1 MLVVD
6 THTHVVSD
14 DEARL
19 PAEPAGT
26 TGPWYREDPCSVERL
41 LSLMDESGVD
51 RVVLVQGM
59 SAYGTDNRYTA
70 DSARRFPG
78 AVHERRLPRPRRCGP
93 GRRAAPARDGRRDAG
108 LRWVSLFDGQP
119 LEEPAEVWETAVA
132 LGIPVVVTILA
143 DMLPTLADALPRLPK
158 IPLALDHCAFADF
171 AQGVPDELSALA
183 AFPNLHLKVSSN
195 VLESAEPH
203 GDVRDLVS
211 ELAARFGARR
221 LMWGSDYSQTHDHPY
236 PELVAR
242 QRHAA
247 SRLGDDDRDWYLGG
261 TALTV
266 WPELAT

>member
-1 MLVVD
+1 MIVVD

-14 DEARL
+14 DEEAYPLQPR
-19 PAEPAGT
+19 GT

-59 SAYGTDNRYTA
+59 SAYHTDNRYTA
-70 DSARRFPG
+70 DSARRFP
-78 AVHERRLPRPRRCGP
+78 ERCTSVGYLELAGP
-93 GRRAAPARDGRRDAG
+93 DPVGVLRQLVEVDGMRG

-119 LEEPAEVWETAVA
+119 LEEPAAVWQTAVA

-143 DMLPTLADALPRLPK
+143 DMLPALADAIPRLPA

-171 AQGVPDELSALA
+171 THGVPAELAALA

-195 VLESAEPH
+195 VLEAAEPH
-203 GDVRDLVS
+203 GDVRDLVCD
-211 ELAARFGARR
+211 LAARFGAER
-221 LMWGSDYSQTHDHPY
+221 LMWGSDYSQTHNHPY

-247 SRLGDDDRDWYLGG
+247 SRLRDDEREWYLGR

-266 WPELAT
+266 WPELAD

>member
-1 MLVVD
+1 MTYVVD

-14 DEARL
+14 DEAAYPLHPR
-19 PAEPAGT
+19 GT

-41 LSLMDESGVD
+41 LSLMDEAGVD

-70 DSARRFPG
+70 DSARRFPHRCTSVGYLDLAG
-78 AVHERRLPRPRRCGP
+78 ADPAGELRRLVETEGM
-93 GRRAAPARDGRRDAG
+93 GG

-119 LEEPAEVWETAVA
+119 LDEPAAVWQTVVA

-143 DMLPTLADALPRLPK
+143 DMLPTLAEALPRLPAV
-158 IPLALDHCAFADF
+158 PLALDHCAFADF
-171 AQGVPDELSALA
+171 AHGIPDELAALA

-195 VLESAEPH
+195 VLESVEPH
-203 GDVRDLVS
+203 GDVRDFVC
-211 ELAARFGARR
+211 ELAARFGADR
-221 LMWGSDYSQTHDHPY
+221 LMWGSDYSQTHNHPY

-247 SRLGDDDRDWYLGG
+247 SRLGADDQEWYLGR

-266 WPELAT
+266 WPELA

>member
-1 MLVVD
+1 M
-6 THTHVVSD
+6 
-14 DEARL
+14 R
-19 PAEPAGT
+19 
-26 TGPWYREDPCSVERL
+26 
-41 LSLMDESGVD
+41 
-51 RVVLVQGM
+51 
-59 SAYGTDNRYTA
+59 
-70 DSARRFPG
+70 
-78 AVHERRLPRPRRCGP
+78 
-93 GRRAAPARDGRRDAG
+93 G

-119 LEEPAEVWETAVA
+119 LDEPAGVWETAVA

-143 DMLPTLADALPRLPK
+143 DMLPTLAGALPRLPK

-171 AQGVPDELSALA
+171 AKGVPDELSALA

>member
-1 MLVVD
+1 
-6 THTHVVSD
+6 
-14 DEARL
+14 
-19 PAEPAGT
+19 
-26 TGPWYREDPCSVERL
+26 
-41 LSLMDESGVD
+41 MDESGVD

-70 DSARRFPG
+70 DSARRFPARCTSVG
-78 AVHERRLPRPRRCGP
+78 YLDLAAADPAGELRRLVTVEGMR
-93 GRRAAPARDGRRDAG
+93 G

-119 LEEPAEVWETAVA
+119 LDEPAGVWETAVA

-143 DMLPTLADALPRLPK
+143 DMLPTLAGALPRLPK

-171 AQGVPDELSALA
+171 AKGVPDELSALA